1 MGIEPA
7 KVNPSACGG
16 QAAVARLSIVKNGII
31 LMSPV
36 AKDRMAALWQSQPGQ
51 QLVLLP
57 RLLPRHPRRVYGA
70 HRGRLGMHPLERRNP
85 ACCAATRPGRAS
97 DRTAPIA
104 GHMNAMRPTGG
115 EANGCC

>member
-1 MGIEPA
+1 MGIKPA

-51 QLVLLP
+51 L
-57 RLLPRHPRRVYGA
+57 
-70 HRGRLGMHPLERRNP
+70 
-85 ACCAATRPGRAS
+85 
-97 DRTAPIA
+97 
-104 GHMNAMRPTGG
+104 
-115 EANGCC
+115 